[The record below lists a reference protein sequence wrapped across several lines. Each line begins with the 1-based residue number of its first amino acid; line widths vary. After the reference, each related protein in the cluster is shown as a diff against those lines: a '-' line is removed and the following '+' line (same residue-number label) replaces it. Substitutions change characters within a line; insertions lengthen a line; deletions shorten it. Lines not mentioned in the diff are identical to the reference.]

1 MKTKFSIFVL
11 AILVFVV
18 GCGGDNS
25 SPLTRKTQPAPET
38 PVAPALL
45 TLDELN
51 VRLAQLTEVPE
62 DAHFQSS
69 LQALLDNGHKL
80 VRALKDVPSSDGSL
94 EKDRLHVLTPE
105 NLIKLR
111 AANSIPGAEIGCL
124 SLNNCYFVVVL

>member
-1 MKTKFSIFVL
+1 M
-11 AILVFVV
+11 V

-25 SPLTRKTQPAPET
+25 SPLTRKTQSGPET

-80 VRALKDVPSSDGSL
+80 VRALKDVLARDGSL
-94 EKDRLHVLTPE
+94 TLAQGRLAVVTLGALANFGATDLSPDAE
-105 NLIKLR
+105 VGCR
-111 AANSIPGAEIGCL
+111 ADGCL
-124 SLNNCYFVVVL
+124 LVIVK